1 MKLPLLLLPALCGGC
16 LLGPD
21 FERPDA
27 SPYVPDAFR
36 TGPAPDAAPDAS
48 PQAPCAPAVS
58 EAQWWAAWND
68 PLLERLL
75 EQGSSTN
82 LTLLQ
87 AEARLRQSRATLDA
101 ARASL
106 FPSLGLSGSASRSKT
121 FDPDASRSSYRA
133 GGDAAWEIDLFGR
146 NRRTA
151 EAAEA
156 DLEASGLSVDDARL
170 SLRAEIASDYVALR
184 LAQASLDI
192 ARSNLVAEVE
202 SAEIARAKGES
213 GFSSGADVA
222 ASEAAIATARAALPA
237 REAAV
242 SAAARALEQLLAL
255 PPFALEEELAAPG
268 PIPVAPPPPATAP
281 AELLARRPDVRR
293 AEASLHA
300 ATARIGAARAARYP
314 SVNLAAGASLSADSL
329 SDWSSALKTLSFGP
343 SVSVPLF
350 QGGALAAAEER
361 ARAAAEEALLAY
373 HDTVLA
379 AVHEAQR
386 DWTELDAER
395 ARAADLA
402 EAVRANEEAHEA
414 ALALY
419 RAGKGDYTA
428 VLVRRTA
435 LLSARLALAQH
446 RAALADLSVSLFRA
460 LGGAP
465 DEEAGQ
471 P

>member
-1 MKLPLLLLPALCGGC
+1 MKIPLLLLPLLCGGC

-27 SPYVPDAFR
+27 SPYVPESFR
-36 TGPAPDAAPDAS
+36 TDGDSSSGEPSGPAQAAVPAS
-48 PQAPCAPAVS
+48 
-58 EAQWWAAWND
+58 EEEWWVAWND

-75 EQGSSTN
+75 ERGSSTN

-101 ARASL
+101 ASAALS
-106 FPSLGLSGSASRSKT
+106 PSLGLSGSASRSKT
-121 FDPDASRSSYRA
+121 YDPDATRSSYRA

-151 EAAEA
+151 AAAAA
-156 DLEASGLSVDDARL
+156 DLEASGLSVEDARL

-184 LAQASLDI
+184 LAQESLEI
-192 ARSNLVAEVE
+192 ARSNLVAELE
-202 SAEIARAKGES
+202 SAAIARAKGES

-222 ASEAAIATARAALPA
+222 AAEAGIATAHAALPA

-255 PPFALEEELAAPG
+255 PPFALEEELSAPG
-268 PIPVAPPPPATAP
+268 PVPVAPPPPDVAP
-281 AELLARRPDVRR
+281 ADLLARRPDVRR
-293 AEASLHA
+293 AEAALHA

-314 SVNLAAGASLSADSL
+314 SINLAAGLSISADSL
-329 SDWSSALKTLSFGP
+329 SDWSSALKTMSFGP
-343 SVSVPLF
+343 SVNVPLF

-361 ARAAAEEALLAY
+361 AAAAADEALLAY

-386 DWTELDAER
+386 DWTDLAAER
-395 ARAADLA
+395 ARAQDLA
-402 EAVRANEEAHEA
+402 AAVRADGEALDA

-419 RAGKGDYTA
+419 RAGKGDYTT
-428 VLVRRTA
+428 VIVRRTA

-446 RAALADLSVSLFRA
+446 RATLADLTVSLFRA

-465 DEEAGQ
+465 SAE

>member
-1 MKLPLLLLPALCGGC
+1 MKTLPFLLLPVLCGGC

-27 SPYVPDAFR
+27 SPYVPESFR
-36 TGPAPDAAPDAS
+36 TDGDSAAGEPSGPA
-48 PQAPCAPAVS
+48 QAPVPAS
-58 EAQWWAAWND
+58 EEEWWSAWND
-68 PLLERLL
+68 PLLLSLL
-75 EQGSSTN
+75 ERGSSTN

-101 ARASL
+101 ARASFL
-106 FPSLGLSGSASRSKT
+106 PSLGLSGSASRSKT

-133 GGDAAWEIDLFGR
+133 GADAAWEIDLFGR

-151 EAAEA
+151 EAAAA

-184 LAQASLDI
+184 LAQESLDV
-192 ARSNLVAEVE
+192 ARSNLVAELE
-202 SAEIARAKGES
+202 SAAIARAKGES

-268 PIPVAPPPPATAP
+268 PIPVAPPPPDVAP

-300 ATARIGAARAARYP
+300 ATARVGAARAARYP
-314 SVNLAAGASLSADSL
+314 SVNLAAGAALSAESL
-329 SDWSSALKTLSFGP
+329 SDWSSALKSLSFGP
-343 SVSVPLF
+343 SVSIPLF

-361 ARAAAEEALLAY
+361 AAAAADEALLAY
-373 HDTVLA
+373 HDAVLS

-386 DWTELDAER
+386 DWTELAAER
-395 ARAADLA
+395 ARAEDLA
-402 EAVRANEEAHEA
+402 EAVRADEEAHEA

-419 RAGKGDYTA
+419 RAGKGDYTT

-446 RAALADLSVSLFRA
+446 RASLADLTVSLFRA

-465 DEEAGQ
+465 GEDEA

>member
-184 LAQASLDI
+184 LAQASLEI

-255 PPFALEEELAAPG
+255 PPFALEEELARL
-268 PIPVAPPPPATAP
+268 
-281 AELLARRPDVRR
+281 AEFSAGF
-293 AEASLHA
+293 A
-300 ATARIGAARAARYP
+300 
-314 SVNLAAGASLSADSL
+314 VNYLKYISGVTDPTYGYQRLSAYLMPGSDLDNRMKDAMDGLSWAHTSSITVDSSQL
-329 SDWSSALKTLSFGP
+329 N
-343 SVSVPLF
+343 
-350 QGGALAAAEER
+350 GALALGEGFYLCDISATATTFAMGHGEVE
-361 ARAAAEEALLAY
+361 
-373 HDTVLA
+373 TVNNMR
-379 AVHEAQR
+379 VIV
-386 DWTELDAER
+386 LDSNN
-395 ARAADLA
+395 D
-402 EAVRANEEAHEA
+402 VRAIH
-414 ALALY
+414 LKLY
-419 RAGKGDYTA
+419 
-428 VLVRRTA
+428 
-435 LLSARLALAQH
+435 
-446 RAALADLSVSLFRA
+446 
-460 LGGAP
+460 
-465 DEEAGQ
+465 
-471 P
+471 